1 MRDKDKT
8 RKPLTKKSKN
18 LRKPDSKLRAGKAQR
33 AQAERLQKENAPRIL
48 IVEDSSKILKL
59 LTDILVNHGYQV
71 GHAASGQAAL
81 ASVAGETPD
90 LIMLDVK
97 LPDMEGHEVCRRLK
111 SNKKSRMIPVIFIG
125 LLDEASVK
133 IKGFD
138 SGVIDYITR
147 PIRPAEVLVRV
158 KTHLY
163 LRRQQDQLDAQNLE
177 LQQEMTIRK
186 QTEAA
191 LRESERRMSDIIDFI
206 PDATFAID
214 LEGKVIAWNRAMEE
228 MTGVKA
234 EDMLG
239 KGDYEYAL
247 PFYGVR
253 RPKLIDLIFRPD
265 EEIEK
270 QYLSVKRRSGALLA
284 EAMVTLNEENLK
296 VWGKASPLY
305 DEEDNIVGAIEYI
318 RDITEH
324 TQTEESLRQAEAEY
338 RGIFENAQEGIFQST
353 LNGQFIIANQ
363 ALASMLYYSS
373 PRELLNAITDIPHQL
388 YVSPDE
394 HDVLKQMIK
403 DYGATK
409 GFETQYYRKD
419 GAKIWVSINMQVV
432 RDTDGQML
440 YYEGIVEDITVRRKA
455 EEDRK
460 WSLQQLRQTV
470 QATIQAMAMVV
481 EARDPYT
488 AGHQRRVSDLART
501 IATEMGLSRDRIDG
515 ISVMGAIHDL
525 GKISI
530 PAEILSKPTKL
541 NDMEFGLIK
550 AHAQAGY
557 DILKEIEFPWPVAE
571 IILQHHEKL
580 NGSGYPQGL
589 KGDEVLLEAKIV
601 GVADKVEAMASHRPY
616 RAALGLEETL
626 EDIFQNRG
634 TLYDADAVDVCMR
647 LFREKNY
654 QMNG

>member
-8 RKPLTKKSKN
+8 KEQLTKKSKN

-158 KTHLY
+158 KTHLN
-163 LRRQQDQLDAQNLE
+163 LRRQQDQLVAQNLE
-177 LQQEMTIRK
+177 LQQEMNIRK

-253 RPKLIDLIFRPD
+253 RPKLIDLIFRPN

-305 DEEDNIVGAIEYI
+305 DEEDNIVGAIQYI

-324 TQTEESLRQAEAEY
+324 TLTEEALRQAEAEY
-338 RGIFENAQEGIFQST
+338 RGIFENAQEGIFRST
-353 LNGQFIIANQ
+353 IEGRFIMANQ

-419 GAKIWVSINMQVV
+419 GAEIWVSINMQAVS
-432 RDTDGQML
+432 DTDGQML
-440 YYEGIVEDITVRRKA
+440 YYEGIVEDITVRKQA

-460 WSLQQLRQTV
+460 WSVERLRKTV

-589 KGDEVLLEAKIV
+589 KGDEILLEARIV

-626 EDIFQNRG
+626 EDISQNRG

-647 LFREKNY
+647 LFHEKHY
-654 QMNG
+654 QLHG

>member
-1 MRDKDKT
+1 MRDKDET
-8 RKPLTKKSKN
+8 RKTLKKKSRDIN
-18 LRKPDSKLRAGKAQR
+18 KPDSKLGADKAQR
-33 AQAERLQKENAPRIL
+33 ARAERLQKENAPHIL
-48 IVEDSSKILKL
+48 IVEDSSKTLKL
-59 LTDILVNHGYQV
+59 LTDILVSHGYQV
-71 GHAASGQAAL
+71 RHAAGGQAAL
-81 ASVAGETPD
+81 KSVAGEPPD
-90 LIMLDVK
+90 LILLDVQ

-111 SNKKSRMIPVIFIG
+111 SNKKSRLIPVIFIG
-125 LLDEASVK
+125 LPDEAFVK

-138 SGVIDYITR
+138 AGGIDYITM
-147 PIRPAEVLVRV
+147 PIRSAEVLARV
-158 KTHLY
+158 KTHLN
-163 LRRQQDQLDAQNLE
+163 LRRLQDQVDAQNLE
-177 LQQEMTIRK
+177 LQQEMNIRK
-186 QTEAA
+186 QTEVA

-214 LEGKVIAWNRAMEE
+214 LEGKIIAWNHAMEE

-253 RPKLIDLIFRPD
+253 RPKLIDLIFRPN

-270 QYLSVKRRSGALLA
+270 QYLSVKRRGGALLA
-284 EAMVTLNEENLK
+284 EAMVTLSDEKLK

-305 DEEDNIVGAIEYI
+305 DEEDNIVGAIEYM

-324 TQTEESLRQAEAEY
+324 TLTEEALRQAEAEY
-338 RGIFENAQEGIFQST
+338 RGIFENAQEGIFRST
-353 LNGQFIIANQ
+353 LEGQFIIANQ
-363 ALASMLYYSS
+363 ALASMLCYSS
-373 PRELLNAITDIPHQL
+373 PRELMNAITDIPHQL
-388 YVSPDE
+388 YVKPDE
-394 HDVLKQMIK
+394 HEVLRQMIK
-403 DYGATK
+403 DYGPTK
-409 GFETQYYRKD
+409 GFETQYYQKD
-419 GAKIWVSINMQVV
+419 GAKIWVSINMQAV

-460 WSLQQLRQTV
+460 WNIQRLRQAV

-488 AGHQRRVSDLART
+488 AGHQRRVSDLAST
-501 IATEMGLSRDRIDG
+501 IATEMGLSSDRIDG
-515 ISVMGAIHDL
+515 IRVMGAIHDL

-557 DILKEIEFPWPVAE
+557 DILKDIEFPWPVAE

-589 KGDEVLLEAKIV
+589 KGDEILLEARIV

-616 RAALGLEETL
+616 RPSLGLEEAL
-626 EDIFQNRG
+626 ADISQNRG

-647 LFREKNY
+647 LFHEKHY
-654 QMNG
+654 EMNG

>member
-8 RKPLTKKSKN
+8 KEQLTKKSKN

-147 PIRPAEVLVRV
+147 PIRPAEILVRV
-158 KTHLY
+158 KTHLN

-177 LQQEMTIRK
+177 LQQEMNLRK

-253 RPKLIDLIFRPD
+253 RPKLIDLIFRPN

-305 DEEDNIVGAIEYI
+305 DEEDNIVGAIQYI

-324 TQTEESLRQAEAEY
+324 TLTEEALRQAEAEY
-338 RGIFENAQEGIFQST
+338 RGIFENAQEGIFRST
-353 LNGQFIIANQ
+353 IEGRFIMANQ

-419 GAKIWVSINMQVV
+419 GAEIWVSINMQAVS
-432 RDTDGQML
+432 DTDGQML
-440 YYEGIVEDITVRRKA
+440 YYEGIVEDITVRKQA

-460 WSLQQLRQTV
+460 WSVERLRKTV

-589 KGDEVLLEAKIV
+589 KGDEILLEARIV

-626 EDIFQNRG
+626 EDISQNRG

-647 LFREKNY
+647 LFHEKHY
-654 QMNG
+654 QLHG

>member
-1 MRDKDKT
+1 
-8 RKPLTKKSKN
+8 
-18 LRKPDSKLRAGKAQR
+18 
-33 AQAERLQKENAPRIL
+33 
-48 IVEDSSKILKL
+48 
-59 LTDILVNHGYQV
+59 
-71 GHAASGQAAL
+71 
-81 ASVAGETPD
+81 
-90 LIMLDVK
+90 
-97 LPDMEGHEVCRRLK
+97 
-111 SNKKSRMIPVIFIG
+111 
-125 LLDEASVK
+125 
-133 IKGFD
+133 
-138 SGVIDYITR
+138 
-147 PIRPAEVLVRV
+147 
-158 KTHLY
+158 
-163 LRRQQDQLDAQNLE
+163 
-177 LQQEMTIRK
+177 
-186 QTEAA
+186 
-191 LRESERRMSDIIDFI
+191 
-206 PDATFAID
+206 
-214 LEGKVIAWNRAMEE
+214 

-253 RPKLIDLIFRPD
+253 RPKLIDLIFRPN

-270 QYLSVKRRSGALLA
+270 QYLSVKRRGGALLA
-284 EAMVTLNEENLK
+284 EAMVTLSEEKLK

-305 DEEDNIVGAIEYI
+305 DDEDNIVGAIEYM

-324 TQTEESLRQAEAEY
+324 TLTEEALRQAEAEY
-338 RGIFENAQEGIFQST
+338 RGIFENAQEGIFRST
-353 LNGQFIIANQ
+353 LEGQFIIANQ
-363 ALASMLYYSS
+363 ALASMLCYSS
-373 PRELLNAITDIPHQL
+373 PRELMNAITDIPHQL
-388 YVSPDE
+388 YVKPDE
-394 HDVLKQMIK
+394 HEVLRQMIK
-403 DYGATK
+403 DYGPTK
-409 GFETQYYRKD
+409 GFETQYYQKD
-419 GAKIWVSINMQVV
+419 GAKIWVSINMQAV

-460 WSLQQLRQTV
+460 WNIQRLRQAV

-515 ISVMGAIHDL
+515 IRVMGAIHDI

-557 DILKEIEFPWPVAE
+557 DILKDIEFPWPVAE

-589 KGDEVLLEAKIV
+589 KGDEILLEARIV

-616 RAALGLEETL
+616 RPSLGLEEAL
-626 EDIFQNRG
+626 ADISQNRG

-647 LFREKNY
+647 LFHEKHY
-654 QMNG
+654 EMNG

>member
-133 IKGFD
+133 IKGFN
-138 SGVIDYITR
+138 SGGIDYITR

-324 TQTEESLRQAEAEY
+324 TLTEEALRQAEAEY
-338 RGIFENAQEGIFQST
+338 RGIFENAQEGIFRST
-353 LNGQFIIANQ
+353 IEGQFIIANQ
-363 ALASMLYYSS
+363 ALASMLCYIS

-515 ISVMGAIHDL
+515 IRVMGAIHDL

-589 KGDEVLLEAKIV
+589 KGDEILLEAKIV

-634 TLYDADAVDVCMR
+634 TLYDADAVDACMR
-647 LFREKNY
+647 LFHEKHY

>member
-8 RKPLTKKSKN
+8 RKTLKKKSKDI
-18 LRKPDSKLRAGKAQR
+18 RKPASKLRAGKAQR
-33 AQAERLQKENAPRIL
+33 AQAERLQKEHAPHIL
-48 IVEDSSKILKL
+48 IVDDSLKTLKL

-71 GHAASGQAAL
+71 RHAASGQAAL
-81 ASVAGETPD
+81 KSVAGETPD
-90 LIMLDVK
+90 LILLDVQ

-125 LLDEASVK
+125 LLDEAFVK

-138 SGVIDYITR
+138 AGGIDYITM
-147 PIRPAEVLVRV
+147 PIRPAEVLTRV
-158 KTHLY
+158 KTHLN
-163 LRRQQDQLDAQNLE
+163 LRRLQDQVDAQNIE
-177 LQQEMTIRK
+177 LQQEMNIRK
-186 QTEAA
+186 QTEVA

-228 MTGVKA
+228 MTGVMA

-253 RPKLIDLIFRPD
+253 RPKLIDLIFRPN

-284 EAMVTLNEENLK
+284 EAMVTLSDEKLK

-324 TQTEESLRQAEAEY
+324 TLTEEALRQAEAEY
-338 RGIFENAQEGIFQST
+338 RGIFENAQEGIFRST
-353 LNGQFIIANQ
+353 LEGQFIIANQ
-363 ALASMLYYSS
+363 ALASMLCYSS
-373 PRELLNAITDIPHQL
+373 PRELMNAVTDIPHQL
-388 YVSPDE
+388 YVRPDE
-394 HDVLKQMIK
+394 HEVLRQMIK
-403 DYGATK
+403 DYGPTK

-419 GAKIWVSINMQVV
+419 GAKIWVSINMQAV

-460 WSLQQLRQTV
+460 WNIQRLRQAV

-515 ISVMGAIHDL
+515 IRVMGAIHDI

-557 DILKEIEFPWPVAE
+557 DILKDIEFPWPVAE

-589 KGDEVLLEAKIV
+589 KGDEILLEARIV

-616 RAALGLEETL
+616 RPSLGLEEAL
-626 EDIFQNRG
+626 ADISQNRG
-634 TLYDADAVDVCMR
+634 TLYDADTVDVCMR
-647 LFREKNY
+647 LFHEKHY
-654 QMNG
+654 EMNG

>member
-1 MRDKDKT
+1 MRDKDKM
-8 RKPLTKKSKN
+8 KEQLTKKSKDI
-18 LRKPDSKLRAGKAQR
+18 RKPDSTLRAGKAQR
-33 AQAERLQKENAPRIL
+33 AQAERLQKENAPCIL

-81 ASVAGETPD
+81 KSVAGETPD
-90 LIMLDVK
+90 LILLDVQ

-111 SNKKSRMIPVIFIG
+111 SNKNSRMIPVIFIG
-125 LLDEASVK
+125 LLDEAFVK

-138 SGVIDYITR
+138 AGDIDYITR
-147 PIRPAEVLVRV
+147 PLRPAEVLARV
-158 KTHLY
+158 KTHLN
-163 LRRQQDQLDAQNLE
+163 LRRLQDQLDAQNIE
-177 LQQEMTIRK
+177 LQQEMNVRK
-186 QTEAA
+186 QTETA

-247 PFYGVR
+247 PFYGTR
-253 RPKLIDLIFRPD
+253 RPKLIDLIFRPN

-284 EAMVTLNEENLK
+284 EAMVTLSDEKLK

-324 TQTEESLRQAEAEY
+324 TLTEEALRQAEAEY
-338 RGIFENAQEGIFQST
+338 RGIFENAQEGIFRST
-353 LNGQFIIANQ
+353 LEGRFIIANQ
-363 ALASMLYYSS
+363 ALASMLCYIS
-373 PRELLNAITDIPHQL
+373 PRELMNAITDIPHQL
-388 YVSPDE
+388 YVRPDE
-394 HDVLKQMIK
+394 HEVLKQMIK
-403 DYGATK
+403 DYGPTK
-409 GFETQYYRKD
+409 GFETQHYRKD
-419 GAKIWVSINMQVV
+419 GAKIWVSINMQAV

-460 WSLQQLRQTV
+460 WNIQRLRQAV

-515 ISVMGAIHDL
+515 IRVMGAIHDI

-557 DILKEIEFPWPVAE
+557 DILKDIEFPWPVAE

-589 KGDEVLLEAKIV
+589 KGDEILLEARIV
-601 GVADKVEAMASHRPY
+601 GVADNVEAMASHRPY
-616 RAALGLEETL
+616 RPSLGLEEAL
-626 EDIFQNRG
+626 ADISQNRG

-647 LFREKNY
+647 LFHEKHY